1 MSTPPSS
8 PPPGLEHLQREA
20 LSRLFL
26 RFARLRMLLGPLPI
40 LLVASSLVGDDAVWR
55 RWLMGLAAVLTVGGT
70 AWAYVRVR
78 RGNSPFEVRGLQF
91 VLLVLP
97 FYLSLC
103 LANGGLESPMMQLII
118 PVSFFAALF
127 VPVRNAL
134 IFVGCLMGVLW
145 GLTALALTEA
155 VPDLVPRIFGG
166 GPRAGH
172 NDALLLSY
180 AVTTTFII
188 AWVTAVGFLVR
199 EAFNGMVQKAL
210 DARDEALTS
219 HAENLRSLTTLS
231 GEIAHELKN
240 PLASVKG
247 LAAMVAREVEGRPA
261 ERLAV
266 LRREV
271 DRMQE
276 ILEGFLNFSRPL
288 LPLSE
293 QRVALEELCRQ
304 VVELHEGLAGER
316 GVALRSHAERPVS
329 AWCDPRKV
337 KQVLINLLQNALEAS
352 PRGATVEVVVL
363 ATPEGG
369 GRIEVRDRG
378 PGLSEEVRARLF
390 EAGVTTKPKGSGLG
404 LAIARALARQ
414 HGGELTLN
422 PREGGGCVAELVLPP
437 GAPAQETKTEAVA

>member
-1 MSTPPSS
+1 MSTSPHS

-20 LSRLFL
+20 LNRLFR
-26 RFARLRMLLGPLPI
+26 RFARLRLLLGPLPI
-40 LLVASSLVGDDAVWR
+40 LLAGVSLVGDDAVWR
-55 RWLMGLAAVLTVGGT
+55 RWMMGFAAVLTLGGT
-70 AWAYVRVR
+70 AWAFVRVR
-78 RGNSPFEVRGLQF
+78 RGESPVEVRGLQF

-97 FYLSLC
+97 FYISLT
-103 LANGGLESPMMQLII
+103 LANGGVESPMLQLIV

-127 VPVRNAL
+127 IPVRTAL
-134 IFVGCLMGVLW
+134 TFVGCLMGVLW
-145 GLTALALTEA
+145 GLTTLALTEA
-155 VPDLVPRIFGG
+155 MPDLIPRIYGG

-172 NDALLLSY
+172 NDAMLLSF

-188 AWVTAVGFLVR
+188 AWVTGVGAMVR
-199 EAFNGMVQKAL
+199 QTFHGMVQKAL

-288 LPLSE
+288 LPLHE
-293 QRVALEELCRQ
+293 QRVALEDLCRQ
-304 VVELHEGLAGER
+304 VTELHEGLASER
-316 GVALRSHAERPVS
+316 GVTLRTHAERPVS

-352 PRGATVEVVVL
+352 PRGAMVEVVVL

-369 GRIEVRDRG
+369 GRVEVRDRG

-414 HGGELTLN
+414 HGGELALN
-422 PREGGGCVAELVLPP
+422 AREGGGCVAELVLPP